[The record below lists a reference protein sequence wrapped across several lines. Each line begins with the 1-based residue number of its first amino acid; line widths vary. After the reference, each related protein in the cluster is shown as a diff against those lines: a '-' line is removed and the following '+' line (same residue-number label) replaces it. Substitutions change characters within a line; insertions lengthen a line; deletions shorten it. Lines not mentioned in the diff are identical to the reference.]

1 MTPAGQFERLRARL
15 AESDPVV
22 VRAIDEV
29 DLGLLHWSLL
39 LSPWQRL
46 RAASVAL
53 NTLMRASDH
62 RERLDRSIVNTWI
75 GPS

>member
-29 DLGLLHWSLL
+29 DLGLLHWSLS

-53 NTLMRASDH
+53 NTLRRFRRAASATG
-62 RERLDRSIVNTWI
+62 RLASAD
-75 GPS
+75 